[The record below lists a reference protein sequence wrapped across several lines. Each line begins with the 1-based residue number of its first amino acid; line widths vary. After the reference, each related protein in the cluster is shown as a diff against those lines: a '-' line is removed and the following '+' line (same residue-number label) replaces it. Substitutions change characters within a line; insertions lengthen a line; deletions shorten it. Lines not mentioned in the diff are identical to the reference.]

1 MIDHIRVYLYL
12 WTPFVASIV
21 FSFLSE
27 INIWLKLLLIFAAF
41 IHARWGMW
49 FLDMFGLVEPL
60 FCLEMLTGFSRA
72 FLLSG
77 NIQKHQAVVPTVLK
91 MDAPDDMEAFKAK
104 LLAHFMTFTRCRSMV
119 KNIGAEFFMKKV
131 THPGMLQEMVEIHGE
146 TLDEESL
153 QQFIAKKL
161 EVYQEVIDG
170 RPMLKIW
177 LIPAASGENGTKEIF
192 LFAKFYHFATD
203 GLSIT

>member
-1 MIDHIRVYLYL
+1 MKDHIRVYLYL

-21 FSFLSE
+21 FSFISK
-27 INIWLKLLLIFAAF
+27 INWGLKILLILAAF

-60 FCLEMLTGFSRA
+60 FCLEMLTGYSRA

-91 MDAPDDMEAFKAK
+91 MDAPDDIEAFKAK
-104 LLAHFMTFTRCRSMV
+104 LLAHFMTFKRCGSMV

-131 THPGMLQEMVEIHGE
+131 THPGMLQEMVEIHNE
-146 TLDEESL
+146 TLDDEGL

-161 EVYQEVIDG
+161 EVHQEIIDG

-177 LIPAASGENGTKEIF
+177 LIPAASGEEGTKELFI
-192 LFAKFYHFATD
+192 FAKFYHFATD
-203 GLSIT
+203 GLSIC

>member
-1 MIDHIRVYLYL
+1 MLDSFRVYVYL
-12 WTPFVASIV
+12 WSAFIASIA
-21 FSFLSE
+21 FAFISE
-27 INIWLKLLLIFAAF
+27 INIWLKVLLIFAAF

-60 FCLEMLTGFSRA
+60 FCMEMLTGFSRA
-72 FLLSG
+72 FLLTG
-77 NIQKHQAVVPTVLK
+77 NIQKYQAPIPTVLK
-91 MDAPDDMEAFKAK
+91 MDAPDNIEDFKAK
-104 LLAHFMTFTRCRSMV
+104 LINHFMTFTRCRSMV

-131 THPGMLQEMVEIHGE
+131 THPGMLQEMVEIHTE
-146 TLDEESL
+146 TLDDEGL

-161 EVYQEVIDG
+161 EVHQEIIDG

-192 LFAKFYHFATD
+192 IFAKFYHFATD
-203 GLSIT
+203 GLSIM

>member
-60 FCLEMLTGFSRA
+60 FCLEMLTGYSRA

-91 MDAPDDMEAFKAK
+91 MDAPDDIEAFKAK
-104 LLAHFMTFTRCRSMV
+104 LHAHFMTFKRCRSMV

-131 THPGMLQEMVEIHGE
+131 TNPGMLQEMVEIHDE

-192 LFAKFYHFATD
+192 IFAKFYHFATD

>member
-1 MIDHIRVYLYL
+1 MLDHIRVYLYL
-12 WTPFVASIV
+12 WIPFVASIV
-21 FSFLSE
+21 FSFFSE

-49 FLDMFGLVEPL
+49 FLDMFGMVEPL
-60 FCLEMLTGFSRA
+60 FCLEMLTGYSRA

-77 NIQKHQAVVPTVLK
+77 DIKKHQSVVNTVLK
-91 MDAPDDMEAFKAK
+91 MEAPDDLEAFRTK
-104 LLAHFMTFTRCRSMV
+104 LLDHFMTFKRCRSMV

-131 THPGMLQEMVEIHGE
+131 THPGMLQEMVEIHNE
-146 TLDEESL
+146 TLDDEGL

-161 EVYQEVIDG
+161 EVHQEIIDG

-177 LIPAASGENGTKEIF
+177 LIPAASGEEGTKELFI
-192 LFAKFYHFATD
+192 FAKFYHFATD
-203 GLSIT
+203 GLSIC

>member
-21 FSFLSE
+21 FSFISE
-27 INIWLKLLLIFAAF
+27 IHWGLKALLIFAAF

-77 NIQKHQAVVPTVLK
+77 NIQKYQAVVPTVLK
-91 MDAPDDMEAFKAK
+91 MDAPDDLEAFKAK
-104 LLAHFMTFTRCRSMV
+104 LIAHFMTFKRCRSMV

-131 THPGMLQEMVEIHGE
+131 THPGMLQEMVEIHNE
-146 TLDEESL
+146 TLDDEGL

-161 EVYQEVIDG
+161 EVHQEIIDG

-177 LIPAASGENGTKEIF
+177 LIPAASGEEGTKELFI
-192 LFAKFYHFATD
+192 FAKFYHFATD
-203 GLSIT
+203 GLSIC

>member
-1 MIDHIRVYLYL
+1 MLDHIRVYLYL